1 MNLTQ
6 LRFIPTAVGNA
17 DWRRLLGPR
26 PAVHPHG
33 CGERI
38 ASCMANSAKCGS
50 SPRLWGTL
58 LFQALVMRLERFIPT
73 AVGNAL
79 PSKPGKGS
87 VTVHPHGCGERRWVA
102 YFDTSSTGSSP
113 RLWGTLSAPW
123 PAAISARFIP
133 TAVGNALIA
142 VSSEIL
148 AAVHPHGCGERVLC
162 SIFGNRITGSS
173 PRLWGTRGSAVHSLG

>member
-1 MNLTQ
+1 MIWLVLFFLGSSPRLWGTHLYVKNSSNSS
-6 LRFIPTAVGNA
+6 RFIPTAVGNA

-73 AVGNAL
+73 AVGNAVGTL
-79 PSKPGKGS
+79 ACGNIGS
-87 VTVHPHGCGERRWVA
+87 VHPHGCGERL
-102 YFDTSSTGSSP
+102 DSGII
-113 RLWGTLSAPW
+113 GD
-123 PAAISARFIP
+123 ISR
-133 TAVGNALIA
+133 
-142 VSSEIL
+142 
-148 AAVHPHGCGERVLC
+148 
-162 SIFGNRITGSS
+162 GSS
-173 PRLWGTRGSAVHSLG
+173 PRLWGTRLY

>member
-87 VTVHPHGCGERRWVA
+87 VTVHPHGCGERLLR
-102 YFDTSSTGSSP
+102 
-113 RLWGTLSAPW
+113 
-123 PAAISARFIP
+123 
-133 TAVGNALIA
+133 
-142 VSSEIL
+142 IL
-148 AAVHPHGCGERVLC
+148 KQPSHV
-162 SIFGNRITGSS
+162 GSS
-173 PRLWGTRGSAVHSLG
+173 PRLWGTRGRGIGADDVNGFIPTAVGNASVANPELDLTTVHPHGCGERGFDSGVISTYNGSSPRLWGTRLY